1 MKVKKEKTKKIK
13 KNKENKSTKKTK
25 VILTLL
31 SILVLTLILNL
42 KAYSISTQFTN
53 QQQIYYTG
61 TSTDP
66 STLYQDAIDGN
77 ADVGIELCDVG
88 QRYVGATYALNV
100 GGTWQYVLITYSSSS
115 EALAFTSTDLGNGCY
130 QAIPGFLTISPS
142 QLTTPNPDVYK
153 AAFPG
158 KLYVAY
164 ESSANPGTLNN
175 FYYGNTNMQL
185 LGDYTI
191 PKSFDQGTRTIRVE
205 TPTVTYQTSSGSFQK
220 LITDTSFG
228 LSTDKQAVIGI
239 CDDDHGETCSD
250 GQVISSDV
258 FPLVLGTGLSASQV
272 NDQNTYTKYAVIN
285 GIGKSICIGAN
296 LRTINLNVNPNP
308 IYYSQTLDI
317 SFAIENHRDTPYE
330 TNGGNVDVTTPFN
343 IRITIYNTSNP
354 TQIIYDTTV
363 TNTNTITPGSNVL
376 RSISWP
382 AYAHS
387 GFYTVKVEADSNN
400 NINECN
406 EADNA
411 AYANFELKPI
421 TLPDIYID
429 GIQTDTFEYPNIP
442 YNLDIYMKNSDNDT
456 LKNATVII
464 IEENGLTLNV
474 PLQYYQKQINSTTN
488 VTDAV
493 KTKTESTI
501 ITDYNGNLNI
511 TIIPSY
517 NRLLTQQYNYTNIS
531 SIVGEY
537 SLYMTGKQE
546 DGEEFKFMI
555 NGNLTSK
562 YPFKIEKLNF
572 TIEPNGK
579 NLNNENSA
587 SQVIDYIYKTFI
599 QFWKVVT
606 G

>member
-1 MKVKKEKTKKIK
+1 MTYK
-13 KNKENKSTKKTK
+13 KNKKIQKKIVQKNKKI
-25 VILTLL
+25 VLL
-31 SILVLTLILNL
+31 SFLITILLILSLNS
-42 KAYSISTQFTN
+42 YSISTQFTN

-77 ADVGIELCDVG
+77 SDVGIELCDVG
-88 QRYVGATYALNV
+88 QKYVGSAYALNV

-115 EALAFTSTDLGNGCY
+115 EALAFTSTDVGNGCY

-142 QLTTPNPDVYK
+142 QLTTPNPNVYK

-158 KLYVAY
+158 RLYVAY
-164 ESSANPGTLNN
+164 ESNANPGVLNN

-191 PKSFDQGTRTIRVE
+191 PKSFDQATRTITIE
-205 TPTVTYQTSSGSFQK
+205 TPTVTFQTSAGSFQK
-220 LITDTSFG
+220 LFTDTSFG

-250 GQVISSDV
+250 GEVINSNV
-258 FPLVLGTGLSASQV
+258 FPKTLQTGLSASQV

-296 LRTINLNVNPNP
+296 LRPINLNVNPNP
-308 IYYSQTLDI
+308 VYYSQTLDI
-317 SFAIENHRDTPYE
+317 NFAVENHRDTPYE

-363 TNTNTITPGSNVL
+363 TNTNTITPGNNIL

-406 EADNA
+406 EGDNTIL
-411 AYANFELKPI
+411 ANFELKPI

-429 GIQTDTFEYPNIP
+429 GVQTDTFEYPNIP

-464 IEENGLTLNV
+464 VEENGLTLNV
-474 PLQYYQKQINSTTN
+474 PLQYYTKQINSTDN
-488 VTDAV
+488 ITDAV

-517 NRLLTQQYNYTNIS
+517 NRLLTLQYNYTNIS
-531 SIVGEY
+531 SIVGNY
-537 SLYMTGKQE
+537 SLYMTGQQE

-555 NGNLTSK
+555 NGTLTNK

-579 NLNNENSA
+579 KLNNKNAA

-599 QFWKVVT
+599 QFWKTVT